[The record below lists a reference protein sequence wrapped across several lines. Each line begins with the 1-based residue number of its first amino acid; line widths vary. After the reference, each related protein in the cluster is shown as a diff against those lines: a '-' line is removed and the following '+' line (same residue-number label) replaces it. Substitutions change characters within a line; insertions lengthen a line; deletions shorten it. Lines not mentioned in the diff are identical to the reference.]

1 MNVKILVI
9 SVMILNRIKPM
20 TAKNTDFFMRIG
32 KIKRMSRIRMICS
45 KMFEIV
51 FGTIRCR
58 PKKYPFRMDEILIK
72 GRVPVIA
79 MSK

>member
-58 PKKYPFRMDEILIK
+58 PKKYPFRIEEMLMN
-72 GRVPVIA
+72 GRVRVMAI
-79 MSK
+79 KR